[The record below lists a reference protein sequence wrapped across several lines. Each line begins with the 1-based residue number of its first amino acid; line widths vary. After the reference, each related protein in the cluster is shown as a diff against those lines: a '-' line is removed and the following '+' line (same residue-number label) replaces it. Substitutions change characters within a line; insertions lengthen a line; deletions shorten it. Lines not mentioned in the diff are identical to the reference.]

1 MVDRR
6 DIASWLEGP
15 PSAKERGL
23 GHPGERLGLPEEG
36 SGSVARPGRR
46 FVALAVDWVG
56 CLLVSNGF
64 FDGDPWATL
73 GVFALLHVLTVG
85 TIGASPGHALLGLRL
100 RRLDGS
106 WPGPLPA
113 LVRTVLLCL
122 VVPAVVYDRDQR
134 GLHDRAART
143 VLVRR

>member
-1 MVDRR
+1 VVDRR
-6 DIASWLEGP
+6 DLASWMQGP
-15 PSAKERGL
+15 PSARERGL
-23 GHPGERLGLPEEG
+23 GYPGQRLGLPEQG
-36 SGSVARPGRR
+36 RGSVARPGRR
-46 FVALAVDWVG
+46 LAAIAVDWIG
-56 CLLVSNGF
+56 CLLVSGGF
-64 FDGDPWATL
+64 FGGDAWATL
-73 GVFALLHVLTVG
+73 GVFAVLHVLTVG

-100 RRLDGS
+100 SRLDGR

-143 VLVRR
+143 VLLRR